1 MPAFALEGEPPC
13 AAAAA
18 GHGQGANGA
27 GLHVPLSCPT
37 NLEADWDSSM
47 KSCFFFNV
55 DSAQNF

>member
-27 GLHVPLSCPT
+27 NGAGLHVPLSCLIRP
-37 NLEADWDSSM
+37 ASSHPSR
-47 KSCFFFNV
+47 K
-55 DSAQNF
+55 QYRTH